1 MQENIFTADVYKRII
16 ELYETNPAFKKALLD
31 ILNNTSKGEKSNGQH
46 DEPCRDPER

>member
-31 ILNNTSKGEKSNGQH
+31 ILNNTSKGEQSNG
-46 DEPCRDPER
+46 